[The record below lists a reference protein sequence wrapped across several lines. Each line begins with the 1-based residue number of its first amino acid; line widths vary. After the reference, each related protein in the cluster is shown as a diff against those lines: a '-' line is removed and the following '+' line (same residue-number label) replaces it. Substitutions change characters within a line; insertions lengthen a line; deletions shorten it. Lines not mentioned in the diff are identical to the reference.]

1 MVVVLP
7 IFSPNEAI
15 PWLRAP
21 TILPG
26 IAGERLLFL
35 FLVSMKDDSRAGESV
50 KLLQSTEDTEPLRP
64 PAWLRN
70 WTEKIQI
77 DRKEAGAGVNSPD

>member
-50 KLLQSTEDTEPLRP
+50 KLLQSTEDTDNITPGESKFCEKLSQTEIYMRP
-64 PAWLRN
+64 NTR
-70 WTEKIQI
+70 
-77 DRKEAGAGVNSPD
+77 

>member
-1 MVVVLP
+1 MVVVAVFLP

-15 PWLRAP
+15 PWFRAP

-26 IAGERLLFL
+26 MAGERLLFL

-50 KLLQSTEDTEPLRP
+50 KLLQSTKDTDPLRA
-64 PAWLRN
+64 PARLRN
-70 WTEKIQI
+70 WRE
-77 DRKEAGAGVNSPD
+77 RKKDN

>member
-1 MVVVLP
+1 MRLIAGGWCLLLP
-7 IFSPNEAI
+7 IFSPNEAS

-35 FLVSMKDDSRAGESV
+35 FLVSMKDDSLAGESV
-50 KLLQSTEDTEPLRP
+50 KLLQSTKDSDPLR
-64 PAWLRN
+64 AAERLRN
-70 WTEKIQI
+70 WRIK
-77 DRKEAGAGVNSPD
+77 DK